1 MEWTASLRRA
11 IAYMEKHLL
20 EPIDTNAVA
29 KEAQLPSVS
38 LQQGFKIMTG

>member
-38 LQQGFKIMTG
+38 LQQDLKS